1 MVSHQPLALVHW
13 FPPPNSWCKANSD
26 GAIFQEL
33 GAAGIGVVIRDHE
46 GKVIGAILER
56 IALLPSVEDVEAL
69 ACRRAILFAREFS
82 LQIVVFEGDSETII
96 NSLNSDEEWMASFGH
111 LIEDSWHLVTS
122 FQVITFSH
130 VKCKGNSVADK
141 LAKLARQS
149 HFLWIW
155 LEDIHSDATNLVLFD
170 RSFCWF
176 LNEWTSFSKIK

>member
-13 FPPPNSWCKANSD
+13 FPPPNSWCKANFD

-82 LQIVVFEGDSETII
+82 LQTVVFEGDSETII
-96 NSLNSDEEWMASFGH
+96 NSLNSDEE
-111 LIEDSWHLVTS
+111 
-122 FQVITFSH
+122 
-130 VKCKGNSVADK
+130 
-141 LAKLARQS
+141 
-149 HFLWIW
+149 
-155 LEDIHSDATNLVLFD
+155 
-170 RSFCWF
+170 
-176 LNEWTSFSKIK
+176 